1 MRIKEILVKE
11 KKNDAQKLHS
21 FFGCDTIITH
31 GTHLSAKTMKTI
43 ALANQKRGVIIFTD
57 PDAPGEK
64 IRCAINQ
71 AVPNCKNAFIDKK
84 NARTSKK
91 VGVEHASKED
101 LMESL
106 SHLMTYS
113 EDLKETLSWE
123 EFMELGLTGKENSAE
138 LREKL
143 GIRLFI
149 GKANAKTLYKRLNML
164 QIDKKTLET
173 MIEEELCE

>member
-1 MRIKEILVKE
+1 
-11 KKNDAQKLHS
+11 
-21 FFGCDTIITH
+21 
-31 GTHLSAKTMKTI
+31 
-43 ALANQKRGVIIFTD
+43 
-57 PDAPGEK
+57 
-64 IRCAINQ
+64 
-71 AVPNCKNAFIDKK
+71 
-84 NARTSKK
+84 
-91 VGVEHASKED
+91 
-101 LMESL
+101 MESL

-123 EFMELGLTGKENSAE
+123 EFIELGLTGKENSAE

-149 GKANAKTLYKRLNML
+149 GKANAKTLHKRLNML